1 MVVKWITAAKGIRYR
16 EHESR
21 LHGRRPDRYWC
32 LQYKRN
38 GKVYNEAVGW
48 WSDKISQGDCEAL
61 LAELRKNWK
70 SGEGPQT
77 LAELRTDN
85 ERKREKARKERAALS
100 KAGMTFAEFW
110 ESEYLP
116 YATEAKKPS
125 TMNSEKWLYSRW
137 IAPVLGNQPLPA
149 VSVQQVESIKTQMLK
164 AGRAAASIR
173 YVMAV
178 ISQVWSLAVARDAAA
193 GDSPTRK
200 VQKPR
205 KDNRRMRF
213 LAVDEAN
220 TLLPALM
227 ERSVDTHDLAVLS
240 LFCGL
245 RAGECH
251 ELTWG
256 DVDWDAGTLYIRD
269 PKNKH
274 SRHAFITA
282 EVREVLE
289 RRQSDPNAN
298 TNRTA
303 YIIPALGGG
312 KRQSVPD
319 TFERTVRA
327 LGMND
332 TGEFVEDEEGN
343 KIPVE
348 ISDARQRVVFHS
360 LRHTFASWLVQKGTP
375 LYTVAELMG
384 HTTLT
389 MTRRYAHLSPD
400 SMRKAALSL
409 EGNLTGK
416 ATKDTD
422 ATSQEVQSGEKAPP
436 AVKVRKKSPATAAKV
451 KPTPQQHLDMRTKL
465 MAAGIAQD
473 QIEVMLQAL
482 EKQP

>member
-1 MVVKWITAAKGIRYR
+1 MAVKWITAAKGIRYR

-48 WSDKISQGDCEAL
+48 WSDKISQGDCEAF

-77 LAELRTDN
+77 LAELRSVN
-85 ERKREKARKERAALS
+85 EHKRETARKEQVALG
-100 KAGMTFAEFW
+100 KASVTFADFW
-110 ESEYLP
+110 ESDYLP
-116 YATEAKKPS
+116 YATEAKKAS
-125 TMNSEKWLYSRW
+125 TMSSEKWLYSRW
-137 IAPVLGNQPLPA
+137 IAPALGKQSMRTI
-149 VSVQQVESIKTQMLK
+149 SVQQVESIKTQMLK
-164 AGRAAASIR
+164 AGKAAASIR

-178 ISQVWSLAVARDAAA
+178 ISQVWNLAVARDVVT

-213 LAVDEAN
+213 LSVDEVT

-227 ERSVDTHDLAVLS
+227 ERSMDTHDLAVLS

-256 DVDWDAGTLYIRD
+256 DVDWEAGTLYIRD
-269 PKNKH
+269 PKNTH

-282 EVREVLE
+282 EVREILD
-289 RRQSDPNAN
+289 RRRNAPDAN
-298 TNRTA
+298 TNHTA
-303 YIIPALGGG
+303 YVLPAVGGG

-327 LGMND
+327 LGMNN
-332 TGEFVEDEEGN
+332 TGEFIEDEDGN
-343 KIPVE
+343 AIPVE

-384 HTTLT
+384 HTTLI

-400 SMRKAALSL
+400 SMRKAAMSL
-409 EGNLTGK
+409 EGNLNGK
-416 ATKDTD
+416 PPGRAD
-422 ATSQEVQSGEKAPP
+422 AVSQARSASGGSPEL
-436 AVKVRKKSPATAAKV
+436 KVRNKSQAPANNSED
-451 KPTPQQHLDMRTKL
+451 LREKL
-465 MAAGIAQD
+465 MAAGIEQS

-482 EKQP
+482 EKQS

>member
-1 MVVKWITAAKGIRYR
+1 MAVKWITAAKGIRYR

-48 WSDKISQGDCEAL
+48 WSDKISQGDCEAF

-70 SGEGPQT
+70 NGEGPQP
-77 LAELRTDN
+77 LAELRVAN
-85 ERKREKARKERAALS
+85 EHKRETAYREQAALR
-100 KAGMTFAEFW
+100 KAGVTFGDFW
-110 ESEYLP
+110 ESDYLP
-116 YATEAKKPS
+116 YATEAKKAS

-137 IAPVLGNQPLPA
+137 IAPTLGKQPMRIIA
-149 VSVQQVESIKTQMLK
+149 VQQVESIKTQMLK
-164 AGRAAASIR
+164 AGKAAASIR

-178 ISQVWSLAVARDAAA
+178 ISQVWTLAAARDVVT

-213 LAVDEAN
+213 LSVDEVNA
-220 TLLPALM
+220 LLPALM
-227 ERSVDTHDLAVLS
+227 ERSADTHDLAVLS

-256 DVDWDAGTLYIRD
+256 DVDWEAGTLYIRD

-274 SRHAFITA
+274 SRHAFMTA

-289 RRQSDPNAN
+289 RR
-298 TNRTA
+298 RTA
-303 YIIPALGGG
+303 PDARTNHTAHVLPASGGG

-327 LGMND
+327 LGMNN
-332 TGEFVEDEEGN
+332 TGEFTEDEDG
-343 KIPVE
+343 KAIPVE

-409 EGNLTGK
+409 EGNLKGK
-416 ATKDTD
+416 SSAGVAITLQTQPAGGD
-422 ATSQEVQSGEKAPP
+422 ALK
-436 AVKVRKKSPATAAKV
+436 VKVRKKSQARENISG
-451 KPTPQQHLDMRTKL
+451 DMREKL
-465 MAAGIAQD
+465 MAAGIEQS